1 MKVGVDNSSVDII
14 LMMILGEFFIVGRV
28 IFFVC
33 YVKYSLY
40 FSKYVFYSNRN
51 VSYIEVLWE
60 EYFCIKMYFDFEEL
74 FCFLLLL
81 VCKILIM
88 KINFKVWFIKRIME
102 EIYIFMYIYFLFIII
117 RYLVFFDVIVFIF
130 C

>member
-51 VSYIEVLWE
+51 VSCFEVLWE

-88 KINFKVWFIKRIME
+88 KINLKVWFIKRIME
-102 EIYIFMYIYFLFIII
+102 
-117 RYLVFFDVIVFIF
+117 
-130 C
+130 